1 MSEMKKVYVL
11 RRLPALP
18 QVARFNLVSPAVKAF
33 TLIELLVVIAILA
46 ILAAMLLPTLSKA
59 KGKASSVS
67 CISNLKQL
75 QVCWQMYTM
84 DNEDRLA
91 PNNSVTAVPGSATS
105 LASGASWCVGSPRND
120 TNTAN
125 IERGVLFSYNRSAA
139 IYHCPADDSKIEE
152 GANRATQLRNRSYN
166 MSQSVNGFPE
176 YDSVMRDYIPCFRK
190 LARIANPNPA
200 ECLVFIDE
208 HADTMYDA
216 LFGMP
221 TDFYDG
227 SKTWW
232 DLPANRHSQGANL
245 SFADGHVEH
254 WKWGTPKVFRSWI
267 QPVLPEE
274 MPDWLRIKAAMKQTM
289 S

>member
-1 MSEMKKVYVL
+1 MPYVRCPFRRIVR
-11 RRLPALP
+11 RRL
-18 QVARFNLVSPAVKAF
+18 VSRPTEAF
-33 TLIELLVVIAILA
+33 TLIELLVVIAIVG
-46 ILAAMLLPTLSKA
+46 ILAALLLPTLSKA
-59 KGKASSVS
+59 KSKASNIT
-67 CISNLKQL
+67 CIANLKQL

-84 DNEDRLA
+84 DNEDRLV
-91 PNNSVTAVPGSATS
+91 PNNSVTSVPGSGTA
-105 LASGASWCVGSPRND
+105 LASGASWCYGSPRYD

-125 IERGVLFSYNRSAA
+125 IQNGLLFPYNRAVS
-139 IYHCPADDSKIEE
+139 IYHCPADDSKIED
-152 GANRATQLRNRSYN
+152 GSSNRLTQLRNRSYN

-190 LARIANPNPA
+190 LARISNPNPA

-227 SKTWW
+227 SQTWW

-254 WKWGTPKVFRSWI
+254 WKWSAPKIFRSWI
-267 QPVLPEE
+267 QPVQPEE
-274 MPDWLRIKAAMKQTM
+274 MPDWRRIKALMKQTM

>member
-1 MSEMKKVYVL
+1 MFRARSP
-11 RRLPALP
+11 RRVVVVRRSFFPCF
-18 QVARFNLVSPAVKAF
+18 VRAF
-33 TLIELLVVIAILA
+33 TLIELLVVIATLG
-46 ILAAMLLPTLSKA
+46 ILAAMLLPTFSQA
-59 KGKASSVS
+59 KGKAANVA

-75 QVCWQMYTM
+75 QVCWQMYAM
-84 DNEDRLA
+84 DNEDRLP
-91 PNNSVTAVPGSATS
+91 PNNSVTAVPSSGSTLAT
-105 LASGASWCVGSPRND
+105 GASWCIGSPRYD

-125 IERGVLFSYNRSAA
+125 IQAGVLYPYNRAA
-139 IYHCPADDSKIEE
+139 GIYHCPADDSTVEDHN
-152 GANRATQLRNRSYN
+152 GTRLTQLRNRSYN

-190 LARIANPNPA
+190 VTLIADPDPA
-200 ECLVFIDE
+200 GCLVFIDE

-227 SKTWW
+227 SQTWW

-254 WKWGTPKVFRSWI
+254 WKWTTPKIFRSWI
-267 QPVLPEE
+267 QPVQSDE
-274 MPDWLRIKAAMKQTM
+274 MHDWLRIKAAMKQKM

>member
-1 MSEMKKVYVL
+1 MPYVRCPFRRIVR
-11 RRLPALP
+11 RRL
-18 QVARFNLVSPAVKAF
+18 VSRPTEAF
-33 TLIELLVVIAILA
+33 TLIELLVVIAIVG
-46 ILAAMLLPTLSKA
+46 ILAALLLPTLSKA
-59 KGKASSVS
+59 KSKASNIT
-67 CISNLKQL
+67 CIANLKQL

-84 DNEDRLA
+84 DNEDRLV
-91 PNNSVTAVPGSATS
+91 PNNSVTSVPGSGTA
-105 LASGASWCVGSPRND
+105 LASGASWCYGSPRYD

-125 IERGVLFSYNRSAA
+125 IQNGLLFPYNRAVS
-139 IYHCPADDSKIEE
+139 IYHCPADDSKVED
-152 GANRATQLRNRSYN
+152 GSSNRLTQLRNRSYN

-190 LARIANPNPA
+190 LARISNPNPA

-227 SKTWW
+227 SQTWW

-254 WKWGTPKVFRSWI
+254 WKWSAPKIFRSWI
-267 QPVLPEE
+267 QPVQPEE
-274 MPDWLRIKAAMKQTM
+274 MPDWRRIKALMKQTM

>member
-1 MSEMKKVYVL
+1 MPYVRCPFRRIVR
-11 RRLPALP
+11 RRL
-18 QVARFNLVSPAVKAF
+18 VSRPTEAF
-33 TLIELLVVIAILA
+33 TLIELLVVIAIVG
-46 ILAAMLLPTLSKA
+46 ILAALLLPTLSKA
-59 KGKASSVS
+59 KSKASNIT
-67 CISNLKQL
+67 CIANLKQL
-75 QVCWQMYTM
+75 QVCWQIYTM
-84 DNEDRLA
+84 DNEDRLV
-91 PNNSVTAVPGSATS
+91 PNNSVTSVPGSGTA
-105 LASGASWCVGSPRND
+105 LASGASWCYGSPRYD

-125 IERGVLFSYNRSAA
+125 IQNGLLFPYNRAVS
-139 IYHCPADDSKIEE
+139 IYHCPADDSKIED
-152 GANRATQLRNRSYN
+152 GSSNRLTQLRNRSYN

-190 LARIANPNPA
+190 LARISNPNPA

-227 SKTWW
+227 SQTWW

-254 WKWGTPKVFRSWI
+254 WKWSAPKIFRSWI
-267 QPVLPEE
+267 QPVQPEE
-274 MPDWLRIKAAMKQTM
+274 MPDWRRIKALMKQTM

>member
-1 MSEMKKVYVL
+1 MPYVRCPFRRIVR
-11 RRLPALP
+11 RRL
-18 QVARFNLVSPAVKAF
+18 VSRPTEAF
-33 TLIELLVVIAILA
+33 TLIELLVVIAIVGV
-46 ILAAMLLPTLSKA
+46 LAALLLPTLSKA
-59 KGKASSVS
+59 KSKASNIT
-67 CISNLKQL
+67 CIANLKQL

-84 DNEDRLA
+84 DNEDRLV
-91 PNNSVTAVPGSATS
+91 PNNSVTSVPGSGTA
-105 LASGASWCVGSPRND
+105 LASGASWCYGSPRYD

-125 IERGVLFSYNRSAA
+125 IQNGLLFPYNRAVS
-139 IYHCPADDSKIEE
+139 IYHCPADDSKVED
-152 GANRATQLRNRSYN
+152 GSSNRLTQLRNRSYN

-190 LARIANPNPA
+190 LARISNPNPA

-227 SKTWW
+227 SQTWW

-254 WKWGTPKVFRSWI
+254 WKWSAPKIFRSWI
-267 QPVLPEE
+267 QPVQPEE
-274 MPDWLRIKAAMKQTM
+274 MPDWRRIKALMKQTM